1 MLQGSQGYENVMDFE
16 FPKTRISVLL
26 RTWAGHSH
34 QSAPQGSR
42 SRHRSSHVSN
52 RQSFRVPATAEG
64 DGRVVEGFEKVID
77 LHLSEN
83 YKSFG
88 VRGSIKPVTVY
99 LRKERKKKR
108 KEKKMK
114 GKEENNKI

>member
-1 MLQGSQGYENVMDFE
+1 MDFE

-34 QSAPQGSR
+34 QSAPQGSC
-42 SRHRSSHVSN
+42 SSHRSSHASN

-64 DGRVVEGFEKVID
+64 DGRVVVGFENVID
-77 LHLSEN
+77 FHLSEN

-88 VRGSIKPVTVY
+88 VRGSIKPVTIN
-99 LRKERKKKR
+99 LRKERRKKKDEGKGR
-108 KEKKMK
+108 K
-114 GKEENNKI
+114 